1 MKIEVLGGGPAGL
14 YAAIL
19 IKKSFPNAQ
28 IHVTERNAPTDT
40 FGFGIVLSDETL
52 ENLRRADEPSYRNI
66 ARSFAYW
73 DDIYVHYKEHVMQS
87 GGHGFSGLRRLNLL
101 SILQIRAG
109 QLGIGID
116 YQTAAPPV
124 DVVAR
129 EVDLVIAAD
138 GINSAVREQWQQH
151 FKPAT
156 ELRSNKFCWLGA
168 DMELPGFTYAFK
180 ENEHG
185 IWNLH
190 AYMFTKPGDAP
201 QCTFVLETTDAAFKS
216 AGLTAEDETRTAAYC
231 EQLFANV
238 LQGHRVLTN
247 RSHWRNFPTIK
258 CEKWQHDNV
267 VLLGDAAHTAHWSIG
282 SGTKLALEDAIALNA
297 SLQRSAGIDAGDGRS
312 AGARASGGAPAWN
325 NPAAV
330 AMQDLD
336 LRAALSD
343 YEATRREEA
352 DRIQHSANVSL
363 AWFENVRRFWN
374 MHPVQ
379 FNFSLMSRSKA
390 ITFENM
396 RLRDAASVA
405 ELEQWWN
412 DEVAE
417 TEGVPAEHAVEA
429 GSAAAVNRATA
440 GANAADAS
448 SAAKQSAARAR
459 VPPMFA
465 PFHLRGMR
473 LRNRVVVSPMA
484 QYMAQDGAPG
494 DWHLVHYGA
503 RAVGGAG
510 LVFTEMTCPSA
521 DARIT
526 PGCTGLYSD
535 AHAAAWKRIVDFTHA
550 NSHAKIC
557 LQLGHAGRKGSTQLG
572 WHEMDRPLRKA
583 ADNWPLYAPS
593 PLAYDDGNQVPR
605 AMTRAD
611 MERVC
616 GEFVASTQR
625 SVDCGFDMLELHMAH
640 GYLLAS
646 FITPVTNRRT
656 DQYGGTL
663 ENRLRWP
670 LEVWDAVRAV
680 WPQDKPM
687 SVRLSATD
695 WIAGGIS
702 GADTV
707 EIAKIFKAHGADLID
722 VSSGQTD
729 PASRP
734 VYGRMFQAQF
744 SEQVRYDAAIAT
756 MAVGAI
762 TTADQVN
769 TLLVSGRA
777 DLVALARPHLA
788 DPYFTLHAAAE
799 YDCRE
804 AGWPKQYLSG
814 AQQAHTLVARAKEAA
829 LQKERESKLARSH
842 AQQQPVH

>member
-1 MKIEVLGGGPAGL
+1 MKVEVLGGGPAGL

-19 IKKSFPNAQ
+19 IKKSLPGAQ

-52 ENLRRADEPSYRNI
+52 DNLRRADEPSYRNI

-73 DDIYVHYKEHVMQS
+73 DDIHVLYKEHVMKS

-116 YQTAAPPV
+116 YQTEAPAI
-124 DVVAR
+124 DAVAR
-129 EVDLVIAAD
+129 TADLVIAAD
-138 GINSAVREQWQQH
+138 GIGSAVREQWKQH
-151 FKPAT
+151 FKPAI
-156 ELRSNKFCWLGA
+156 ELRTNKFCWLGA
-168 DMELPGFTYAFK
+168 DMELPGFTYAFA

-201 QCTFVLETTDAAFKS
+201 QCTFVLETTDAAFQS
-216 AGLTAEDETRTAAYC
+216 AGLVVEDEARTAAYC
-231 EQLFANV
+231 EGLFANV
-238 LQGHRVLTN
+238 LKGHKVLTN
-247 RSHWRNFPTIK
+247 RSVWRNFPTIK
-258 CEKWQHDNV
+258 CEKWQHENV

-297 SLQRSAGIDAGDGRS
+297 SIQRIAGINPNSG
-312 AGARASGGAPAWN
+312 AGAAWN
-325 NPAAV
+325 QAAV
-330 AMQDLD
+330 QPEHID
-336 LRAALSD
+336 LRAALAD

-396 RLRDAASVA
+396 RMRDAASVA
-405 ELEQWWN
+405 ELEAWWN
-412 DEVAE
+412 DEVAKA
-417 TEGVPAEHAVEA
+417 EGLRLPAPLPDD
-429 GSAAAVNRATA
+429 GSAETSQGSNVPFKA
-440 GANAADAS
+440 
-448 SAAKQSAARAR
+448 
-459 VPPMFA
+459 PPMFA
-465 PFHLRGMR
+465 PFHLRGMH

-484 QYMAQDGAPG
+484 QYMAKDGAPG

-510 LVFTEMTCPSA
+510 LVVTEMTCPSA

-526 PGCTGLYSD
+526 PGCTGLYAD
-535 AHAAAWKRIVDFTHA
+535 AHSAGWKRIVDFVHA
-550 NSHAKIC
+550 SGDAKIC

-583 ADNWPLYAPS
+583 EDNWPLFAPS

-611 MERVC
+611 MDRIRDQ
-616 GEFVASTQR
+616 FVTCALRAIT
-625 SVDCGFDMLELHMAH
+625 CGFDMLELHMAH

-646 FITPVTNRRT
+646 FISPVTNQRK
-656 DQYGGTL
+656 DDYGGSL
-663 ENRLRWP
+663 GNRLRWP
-670 LEVWDAVRAV
+670 LEVWDAVRAA
-680 WPQDKPM
+680 WPADKPM

-695 WIAGGIS
+695 WIPGGIT
-702 GADTV
+702 GHDAV
-707 EIAKIFKAHGADLID
+707 EIATTFKAHGADLID
-722 VSSGQTD
+722 VSTGQTD

-744 SEQVRYDAAIAT
+744 SEQVRYDAGIAT

-769 TLLVSGRA
+769 TLLASGRA

-799 YDCRE
+799 YDFRDV
-804 AGWPKQYLSG
+804 GWPKQYLSG
-814 AQQAHTLVARAKEAA
+814 AQQAHTLAARAKQTNAKKDA
-829 LQKERESKLARSH
+829 DLKLAKKAAIKAGLST
-842 AQQQPVH
+842 

>member
-1 MKIEVLGGGPAGL
+1 MKVEVLGGGPAGL

-19 IKKSFPNAQ
+19 IKKSLPNAQ

-73 DDIYVHYKEHVMQS
+73 DDIHVLYKEHVMKS

-116 YQTAAPPV
+116 YQTDAPPV
-124 DVVAR
+124 AEVAR
-129 EVDLVIAAD
+129 NADLVIAAD
-138 GINSAVREQWQQH
+138 GISSGVREQWKQH
-151 FKPAT
+151 FKPTT
-156 ELRSNKFCWLGA
+156 ELRTNKFCWLGA
-168 DMELPGFTYAFK
+168 DMELPGFTYAFA

-201 QCTFVLETTDAAFKS
+201 QCTFVLETTDAAFIS
-216 AGLTAEDETRTAAYC
+216 AGLKVEDEARTAAYC

-238 LQGHRVLTN
+238 LKGHKVLTN
-247 RSHWRNFPTIK
+247 RSLWRNFPTIK
-258 CEKWQHDNV
+258 CEKWQHENV

-297 SLQRSAGIDAGDGRS
+297 SIQRIAGIHPN
-312 AGARASGGAPAWN
+312 SGGASSWN
-325 NPAAV
+325 KAAV
-330 AMQDLD
+330 QPEHID
-336 LRAALSD
+336 LRAALAD

-374 MHPVQ
+374 MHPAQ

-396 RLRDAASVA
+396 RMRDAASVA

-412 DEVAE
+412 GEVAKA
-417 TEGVPAEHAVEA
+417 EGIPHPDNGEGQASASGAGEA
-429 GSAAAVNRATA
+429 FKA
-440 GANAADAS
+440 
-448 SAAKQSAARAR
+448 
-459 VPPMFA
+459 PPMFA
-465 PFHLRGMR
+465 PFHLRGMT

-484 QYMAQDGAPG
+484 QYMAKDGTPG

-503 RAVGGAG
+503 RATGGAG

-526 PGCTGLYSD
+526 PGCTGLYDD
-535 AHAAAWKRIVDFTHA
+535 AHTAGWKRIVDFTHA
-550 NSHAKIC
+550 NSGAKIC

-572 WHEMDRPLRKA
+572 WHEMDRPLRKPEA
-583 ADNWPLYAPS
+583 NWPLVAPS

-605 AMTRAD
+605 AMTCAD
-611 MERVC
+611 MDRI
-616 GEFVASTQR
+616 GDDFVTSAQR
-625 SVDCGFDMLELHMAH
+625 AIACGFDMIELHMAH

-646 FITPVTNRRT
+646 FISPVTNQRT
-656 DQYGGTL
+656 DEYGGTL

-680 WPQDKPM
+680 WPKDKPM

-695 WIAGGIS
+695 WIPGGIT
-702 GADTV
+702 GTDTV
-707 EIAKIFKAHGADLID
+707 EIAKIFKSHGADLID

-729 PASRP
+729 PASKP

-744 SEQVRYDAAIAT
+744 SEQVRYDAGIAT

-769 TLLVSGRA
+769 TLLASGRA

-788 DPYFTLHAAAE
+788 DPNFTLHAAAE
-799 YDCRE
+799 YDVRDV
-804 AGWPKQYLSG
+804 GWPRQYLSG
-814 AQQAHTLVARAKEAA
+814 AQQAHTLATRAKETAA
-829 LQKERESKLARSH
+829 NKERELQRVRKAA
-842 AQQQPVH
+842 AQAGRLQ